1 MRPDPFKGGTLT
13 TMYEQHWPLHFV
25 CGVEGRHCVV
35 DSGGL
40 RLEHLGTISV
50 SVFYLYSVGSCN
62 STRRGMRGSGA

>member
-50 SVFYLYSVGSCN
+50 SVFV
-62 STRRGMRGSGA
+62 STVWAAVTVPGGA